1 MDGRSSS
8 GSSRRPRL
16 FHFIQLGVRA
26 TQVPVS
32 GICRQVDAWRTAS
45 DAYCARF
52 VFVPTAMQLFELIL
66 ALLLCSVALGW
77 VARHFKF
84 PYPIALVLGGAG
96 LGFIPK
102 LPDIPFDPQTL
113 LVLVLPPILYQ
124 ASLLTSWRDF
134 KAHIRP
140 ISLLA
145 FGLVLVTTLVVGAA
159 LKLMVP
165 DVPWAVAFVFGA
177 IVSPPD
183 AVAATSILS
192 RLNIPRRIVTVL
204 EGESLVN
211 DASGLV
217 IYKFA
222 LAAVLTGTFS
232 AAGAAS
238 QLVIVSAGGIAIG
251 ILLAHV
257 FIAIHRRLGDPFI
270 EVLTSLLVPYVAYIV
285 AEFMHVSGVLAVVA
299 AGLVRGRYAPEIVSA
314 DMRILARSVW
324 NILVFMLNSLIFML
338 IGIQLSAV
346 LESLAGY
353 SMIELVVLA
362 SFISGVAILVRFAWV
377 YPVAHL
383 PQWISGS
390 LHEHE
395 PKQANNELAIVS
407 WCGMRGIVSLAAA
420 LAIPVLLPD
429 GTPFPHR
436 DLLVFL
442 TFFVIAATLVGQG
455 LTLPGLIR
463 RLKVGTDWSPND
475 ERQFGE
481 RAMAKAAAIA
491 VSRLAAAEGI
501 PADVGAKVCDR
512 ILSHLMVRQGC
523 DEIGAIDVEL
533 ESRLRRTAI
542 AAERKELIRLWRENQ
557 LSDEVMHHLE
567 EMLDYREAS
576 V

>member
-1 MDGRSSS
+1 
-8 GSSRRPRL
+8 
-16 FHFIQLGVRA
+16 
-26 TQVPVS
+26 
-32 GICRQVDAWRTAS
+32 
-45 DAYCARF
+45 
-52 VFVPTAMQLFELIL
+52 MQLFELIL
-66 ALLLCSVALGW
+66 VLLLCSVALGW

-512 ILSHLMVRQGC
+512 ILSHLMVRQGG
-523 DEIGAIDVEL
+523 DEIGAIDFEL
-533 ESRLRRTAI
+533 ETRLRRTAI